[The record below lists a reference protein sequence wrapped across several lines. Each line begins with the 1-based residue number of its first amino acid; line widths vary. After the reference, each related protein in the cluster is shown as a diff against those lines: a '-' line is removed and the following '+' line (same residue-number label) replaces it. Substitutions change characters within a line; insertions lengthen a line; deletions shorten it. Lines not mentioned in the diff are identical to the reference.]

1 MASLGRLVG
10 TMRTL
15 LAATLLFAHA
25 RRYDVLCDDAFISLR
40 YARNLAEGNGLVYN
54 AGERVEGFTNFL
66 WVLLE
71 AVLLR
76 LGAGPRAVVD
86 LLGFGT
92 ALAAAFVV
100 ERGAERLELRPV
112 GRLVAH
118 AAIVSSVSFA
128 VWLLAGLEASAYGV
142 LVLAT
147 LVAADEAMSSD
158 SPWRHSAVV
167 AGLVAAAAM
176 LLRPETPLVV
186 ACAAIAA
193 LVVARERAVLPL
205 LRAGLTFASVVG
217 PLLLARRLYFGDWL
231 PNTFYLKTTG
241 DGAALLA
248 QGQRYA
254 AYALKHHGALVGLAL
269 AGALVLVRTPRTRV
283 FGLAAIAFVPVYGL
297 YVARV
302 GGDFLP
308 ATRFFAPLVPLLAL
322 LAGFVV
328 QELGR
333 SVPESLP
340 GAVHRGV
347 RGVVAG
353 VAASLLMAPQL
364 EWSRTVGVD
373 HEPEEQAL
381 HVEPLRWTR
390 LYGLRWSA
398 LGRWIAAHAKEGDGM
413 AMGAAGAAPFYAGSG
428 VSNLDILG
436 LCDRYVAR
444 EGVVVGSRPG
454 HQRRSPI
461 AYTLSKR
468 PVFLFEGDYDSEGPP
483 ALQRDA
489 IWESRGYT
497 WAAARV
503 DADRYDAPS
512 TFWWVFLL
520 RRDRADELRGA
531 TDLVLAADELN

>member
-1 MASLGRLVG
+1 MASLGRLTG
-10 TMRTL
+10 TARIA
-15 LAATLLFAHA
+15 LAAALLFAHA

-40 YARNLAEGNGLVYN
+40 YARNLAEGHGLVYN

-66 WVLLE
+66 WVLAE
-71 AVLLR
+71 ALLLR
-76 LGAGPRAVVD
+76 LGASPRLAVDV
-86 LLGFGT
+86 LGFLT
-92 ALAAAFVV
+92 ALAAAYVV

-118 AAIVSSVSFA
+118 AAVVSSVSFA

-142 LVLAT
+142 LVLG
-147 LVAADEAMSSD
+147 VFVSADEAISSD
-158 SPWRHSAVV
+158 TPWRHGAVV
-167 AGLVAAAAM
+167 AGLVASAAM

-186 ACAAIAA
+186 ACAAVAA
-193 LVVARERAVLPL
+193 LLVARERAVMPL
-205 LRAGLTFASVVG
+205 LRAGVTFATVVG
-217 PLLLARRLYFGDWL
+217 PLLVARRLYYDDWL

-241 DGAALLA
+241 DGAALLE
-248 QGQRYA
+248 QGKRYV
-254 AYALKHHGALVGLAL
+254 AYAVKHHGVLLGLAL
-269 AGALVLVRTPRTRV
+269 AGVLVVARAPRTRA
-283 FGLAAIAFVPVYGL
+283 FGLAAALFVSGYGL

-328 QELGR
+328 QELGLR
-333 SVPESLP
+333 VPEALP
-340 GAVHRGV
+340 RAVHRGA

-364 EWSRTVGVD
+364 EWSRTVGVE
-373 HEPEEQAL
+373 HEPEERAL
-381 HVEPLRWTR
+381 HIEPLQWTR

-413 AMGAAGAAPFYAGSG
+413 AMGAAGAAPYYAGSG

-444 EGVVVGSRPG
+444 EGIVVGSRPG
-454 HQRRSPI
+454 HQRRSPV
-461 AYTLSKR
+461 AYTLAKR
-468 PVFLFEGDYDSEGPP
+468 PVFLFEGDYDSEVAPS
-483 ALQRDA
+483 LQRDA
-489 IWESRGYT
+489 TWESRGYT

-503 DADRYDAPS
+503 DAERYEAPS

-520 RRDRADELRGA
+520 RRDRADELRG
-531 TDLVLAADELN
+531 TPDLALAMDELN